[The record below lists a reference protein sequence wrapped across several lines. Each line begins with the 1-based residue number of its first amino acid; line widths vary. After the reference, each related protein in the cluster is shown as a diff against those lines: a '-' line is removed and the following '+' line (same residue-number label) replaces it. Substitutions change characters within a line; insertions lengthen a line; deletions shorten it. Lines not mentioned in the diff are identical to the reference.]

1 METRACTQVVL
12 ADVYIWARAVAYAH
26 PCVVK
31 ICHARPSWILLGQ
44 EGEVKRRKKKLIK
57 SLSASSASCIY
68 TIYAERKWKAF
79 KGSGVSD
86 TMRYREGDIT
96 GRKFFVSLLETGVQ
110 TFPSEHYAWL
120 YFLTFLP
127 LSESRVCL
135 CRRMLVFPQ
144 VRPQNDSMF

>member
-1 METRACTQVVL
+1 MHSGGPR
-12 ADVYIWARAVAYAH
+12 R
-26 PCVVK
+26 CVHLSTGGCV
-31 ICHARPSWILLGQ
+31 RPPVFCENMSRQAIVNFTGSGRGG
-44 EGEVKRRKKKLIK
+44 GEEKKKLIK

-96 GRKFFVSLLETGVQ
+96 GRKFFVSLLETLETGVQ
-110 TFPSEHYAWL
+110 TFPSEYYAWL

-135 CRRMLVFPQ
+135 CSRMLVFPQ